1 MCKITRPPFL
11 GKGLYLCLPLWLKM
25 SPASTR
31 TVSLVMGHHIIIWL
45 LQWVVSWGS
54 LATPVGCNWP
64 QAVAP
69 DRWRGVVKSMTAF
82 GHNHHLYFELGCIP
96 TATLKS
102 YLWVGAVVQW
112 WWWPLSQSGVVCFPD
127 TTPRDSPTA
136 HITAK
141 EHGPVQRRTS
151 WCEGQ
156 CRRICEKVAYV
167 NI

>member
-1 MCKITRPPFL
+1 MCKITPPPFI

-45 LQWVVSWGS
+45 LQWVASWGS

-112 WWWPLSQSGVVCFPD
+112 GGDLCPNRESFAV
-127 TTPRDSPTA
+127 
-136 HITAK
+136 AK
-141 EHGPVQRRTS
+141 EHGSVQRRTS